1 MTDKE
6 KAGKLTTV
14 VSIVLGLLF
23 LFQGVTKLGGMMVEQ
38 FGEWGYPAWF
48 QYLIGVAE
56 TAGGVGLLLKKTRF
70 HAAAAMIVVML
81 GAIFT
86 LLRAGQMG
94 QVAVPIIV
102 LLLAVF
108 VARNSR

>member
-1 MTDKE
+1 MTDKA

-14 VSIVLGLLF
+14 VSIVLALLF

-38 FGEWGYPAWF
+38 FGAWGYPAWF

-56 TAGGVGLLLKKTRF
+56 TAGGVGLLVKKTRS
-70 HAAAAMIVVML
+70 HAAAAMFVVML

-102 LLLAVF
+102 LLLAAF